1 MSIAVFE
8 HINAVN
14 NWVAQQH
21 EQGLR
26 VGFVPTMGALHA
38 GHQSLITLAKHHCDC
53 VVASIFVNPTQ
64 FNNASDLAKYP
75 RTLDLDLQKLE
86 MAGCDAVFCPSV
98 EEMYPNTDK
107 GHWDF
112 GLLSNSLEGH
122 YRPGHFDGVLTIVK
136 KLFLAV
142 QPDLAFFG
150 EKDFQQLALI
160 QRMTTEE
167 KLPIQIIAAPTIRE
181 SNGLAMSSR
190 NMRLTPEQL
199 ETAVHISRILFQSAD
214 KARSENPIHLV
225 NQAKQAFSNL
235 PDIKLEYFELVKAA
249 TFEPVEQWPEEP
261 CVFLVACYVGEV
273 RLIDNMIVP

>member
-1 MSIAVFE
+1 LSIAVFE

-14 NWVAQQH
+14 SWVAQQH
-21 EQGLR
+21 KQGLR
-26 VGFVPTMGALHA
+26 VGFVPTMGALHP
-38 GHQSLITLAKHHCDC
+38 GHQSLITLAKLHCDC

-75 RTLDLDLQKLE
+75 RTPDLDLQKLE

-112 GLLSNSLEGH
+112 GLLSNSLEGQF
-122 YRPGHFDGVLTIVK
+122 RPGHFDGVLTIVK

-142 QPDLAFFG
+142 QPDVAFFG

-160 QRMTTEE
+160 RRMTAEE
-167 KLPIQIIAAPTIRE
+167 KLPVQIVAAPTIRE
-181 SNGLAMSSR
+181 LSGLAMSSR
-190 NMRLTPEQL
+190 NMRLSNEQMQIAL
-199 ETAVHISRILFQSAD
+199 HISRILFQTAE
-214 KARSENPIHLV
+214 KARSQNPLHLV

-235 PDIKLEYFELVKAA
+235 PEIKLEYFELVKAS
-249 TFEPVEQWPEEP
+249 TFEPVAHWPEES
-261 CVFLVACYVGEV
+261 CVFLIACYVGDV
-273 RLIDNMIVP
+273 RLIDNVIVP